1 MKMKKIMKLEFY
13 FKYFCFILAGFIL
26 FLIYSDI
33 RAGKT
38 EFSHYLGNIGLLL
51 VSVEMGVLMTYEQL
65 TAKVTLRN
73 LLSKNKTIFLS
84 PVGIFAHTL
93 GRIGFGLLVINFLIS
108 LI

>member
-1 MKMKKIMKLEFY
+1 
-13 FKYFCFILAGFIL
+13 
-26 FLIYSDI
+26 
-33 RAGKT
+33 
-38 EFSHYLGNIGLLL
+38 
-51 VSVEMGVLMTYEQL
+51 MGVLMTYEQL

-93 GRIGFGLLVINFLIS
+93 GRIGFGLLVINFFIS